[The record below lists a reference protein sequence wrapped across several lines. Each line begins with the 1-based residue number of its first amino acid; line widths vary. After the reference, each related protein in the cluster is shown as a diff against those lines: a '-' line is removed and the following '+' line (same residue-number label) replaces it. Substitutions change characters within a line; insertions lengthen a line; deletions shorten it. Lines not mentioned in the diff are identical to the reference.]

1 MYCYTLHPKKRKD
14 VNKMS
19 LISKIVVI
27 SVIGGF
33 MLLVNIFII
42 KDNKSR
48 LVLDIAATLTTLLWF
63 LQSLGILVGHINV
76 MH

>member
-1 MYCYTLHPKKRKD
+1 
-14 VNKMS
+14 MS